1 MNLVLRN
8 CSYPWAQYFMPHM
21 TLRLKFNAA
30 FSVDLRKFRKA
41 AFRKKP
47 WSWIHLSFRKT
58 IEKVIYFMLLE
69 RKERSPTH
77 EDSAVATIKNLK
89 EICKVFCLAIVQFSF
104 KCRKRSEIVLV
115 LLYYVVWLVRK
126 IAPSQ
131 PIRGNNKP
139 MATESLFSLSDAALK
154 FPVAPSDKSFLS

>member
-1 MNLVLRN
+1 MNLLLRN

-89 EICKVFCLAIVQFSF
+89 EICKVFCLAIVQFS
-104 KCRKRSEIVLV
+104 S
-115 LLYYVVWLVRK
+115 VVSDLRLFWFYCTTSYDWSGKL
-126 IAPSQ
+126 APSR